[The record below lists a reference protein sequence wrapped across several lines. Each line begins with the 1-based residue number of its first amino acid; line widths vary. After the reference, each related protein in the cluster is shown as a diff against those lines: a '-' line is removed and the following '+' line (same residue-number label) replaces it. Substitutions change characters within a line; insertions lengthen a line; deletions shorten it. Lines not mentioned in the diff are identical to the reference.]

1 MDQIKELCCDF
12 SNVRGELRL
21 SVKNTNVAALCEAL
35 SKAGYVI
42 TIFCESFT
50 PGVFDVR
57 AV

>member
-1 MDQIKELCCDF
+1 MEQIRSLCCEF
-12 SNVRGELRL
+12 ANVRGELRL
-21 SVKNTNVAALCEAL
+21 SVRNTNVAALREAL
-35 SKAGYVI
+35 TKAGYVI